1 MSDKLNIFA
10 QPILFPDQTQP
21 NGCLSPN
28 MGCQACWYF
37 YLLAHKMMVNAD
49 SEHQIVL
56 EGEPWVYT
64 RFRDLKKSIALI
76 YGLPDPGEADKYWE
90 LIRQEAKRQGL
101 PAPDQRYVTASPL
114 VLLGNDQSRSVN

>member
-1 MSDKLNIFA
+1 MAEKMNIFA

-21 NGCLSPN
+21 FGHLSPN

-37 YLLAHKMMVNAD
+37 YLLAHKMMVDAD
-49 SEHQIVL
+49 SLHQIVL

-114 VLLGNDQSRSVN
+114 TLLGNDQSRSVN